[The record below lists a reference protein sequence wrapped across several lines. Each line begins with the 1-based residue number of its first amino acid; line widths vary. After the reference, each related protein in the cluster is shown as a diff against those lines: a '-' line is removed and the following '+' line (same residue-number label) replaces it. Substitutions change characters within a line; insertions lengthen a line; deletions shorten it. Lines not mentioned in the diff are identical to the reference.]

1 MTQHR
6 HGLVTAAELLD
17 ACLRREPTLAKL
29 SRRCGVS
36 RHALYQIRRG
46 RGHQVSFAVY
56 GRLARF
62 VLGEEAGG

>member
-6 HGLVTAAELLD
+6 HGLVTPYELLEL
-17 ACLRREPTLAKL
+17 ASEREPKLARL
-29 SRRCGVS
+29 SRRSGVS

-46 RGHQVSFAVY
+46 RPVTFEVY

-62 VLGEEAGG
+62 VLGSESGG